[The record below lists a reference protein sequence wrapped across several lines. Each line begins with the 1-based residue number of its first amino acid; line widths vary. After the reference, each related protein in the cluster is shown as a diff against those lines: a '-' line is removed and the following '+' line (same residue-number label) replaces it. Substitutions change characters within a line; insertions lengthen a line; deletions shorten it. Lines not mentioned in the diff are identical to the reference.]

1 MSNSNTAYPQVQ
13 GKAVDAL
20 LSAAPPA
27 GMTRGELERWYNGA
41 MLYLQEIEA
50 EVGEALYREPAI
62 ENDYEDI
69 RRGN

>member
-1 MSNSNTAYPQVQ
+1 MNKAYPEVQ
-13 GKAVDAL
+13 GKAVDEL

-27 GMTRGELERWYNGA
+27 GMTKSELERWYNGA
-41 MLYLQEIEA
+41 MQYLAEIEA
-50 EVGEALYREPAI
+50 EVGPALYQEPAI

>member
-1 MSNSNTAYPQVQ
+1 MIKAYPEVQ
-13 GKAVDAL
+13 GKAVDEL

-41 MLYLQEIEA
+41 MQYLAEIEA
-50 EVGEALYREPAI
+50 EVGPALYQEPAI